1 VPSPVGHALAS
12 LAAGWTVTRPP
23 AERRA
28 WRLQAAILVAV
39 GLAPDLDLLM
49 GRHSGESHSI
59 GAAVIVA
66 TLATLMRWPVA
77 ATRARIWLAIFLAW
91 MIHPICDAL
100 APDTSAPHGVM
111 LFWPFSADYVQ
122 FGVTP
127 FMPISRR
134 YWLDGFFWHTAI
146 AVLREVIL
154 VAPFAAFVW
163 WWRREARPL
172 DQRE

>member
-1 VPSPVGHALAS
+1 MPSPVGHALAS

-39 GLAPDLDLLM
+39 GLAPDLDLLV
-49 GRHSGESHSI
+49 GRHSGETHSI

-66 TLATLMRWPVA
+66 TLATLTRWPVGV
-77 ATRARIWLAIFLAW
+77 TRLRIWLAIFLAW

-111 LFWPFSADYVQ
+111 LLWPFSADYVQ
-122 FGVTP
+122 FSVTP

-134 YWLDGFFWHTAI
+134 YWLDGFVAHTAT

-154 VAPFAAFVW
+154 LAPFAAFVW
-163 WWRREARPL
+163 WWRRERIPR